1 MEDYNSYDEKDL
13 LRLFALDNSKAFEA
27 IYKRYYLS
35 VFRFAKNMLPD
46 SQAAEDITTE
56 TFLKI
61 WDKKINFES
70 LPKLESFLFTTV
82 RNACRNWLRD
92 EKRHAADHQKL
103 VGILEVQTEMDF
115 MTNEITE
122 KVYIYLQD
130 EINKLPFKSRSIL
143 RLQLLGLKNQDIAKE
158 LGMAEKTVRNLKSD
172 ALKLLRFALLKDEFY
187 LVLLLFYLGE
197 KL

>member
-1 MEDYNSYDEKDL
+1 MEEYHSYDEKDL

-70 LPKLESFLFTTV
+70 VPKLQSFLFTTV

-92 EKRHAADHQKL
+92 EKRHADDHQKL
-103 VGILEVQTEMDF
+103 AFILEQQTEMEF
-115 MTNEITE
+115 MANDITE
-122 KVYIYLQD
+122 KVYVYLQD
-130 EINKLPFKSRSIL
+130 EINKLPLKSRSII
-143 RLQLLGLKNQDIAKE
+143 RLQLLGLKNEQIANE
-158 LGMAEKTVRNLKSD
+158 LGMSEKTVRNLKSD
-172 ALKLLRFALLKDEFY
+172 ALKFLRIALLNDEFY
-187 LVLLLFYLGE
+187 LMFLLFYLGE
-197 KL
+197 KA